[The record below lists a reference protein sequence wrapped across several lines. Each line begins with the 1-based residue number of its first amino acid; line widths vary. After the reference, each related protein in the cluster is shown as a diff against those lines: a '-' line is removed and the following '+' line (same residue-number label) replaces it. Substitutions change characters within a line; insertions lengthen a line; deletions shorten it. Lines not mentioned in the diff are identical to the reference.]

1 MFALQTFFKIHFR
14 GQEVIRMATMVIRHK
29 VEDYASG
36 ERGYDDADWLR
47 KQHGIT
53 YASVH
58 REAINPN
65 DIIVV
70 HQFKDMKGA
79 RDFAKVVTPLM
90 GEIGVMGSPEI
101 WFSEDVERVAYS

>member
-1 MFALQTFFKIHFR
+1 
-14 GQEVIRMATMVIRHK
+14 MATMIIRHK
-29 VEDYASG
+29 VEDYAKWK
-36 ERGYDDADWLR
+36 RGYDEGDWLR

-58 REAINPN
+58 HEESNPN

-79 RDFAKVVTPLM
+79 KDFANAVPAIM
-90 GEIGVMGSPEI
+90 EEIGLIGSPEI
-101 WFSEDVERVAYS
+101 WFSEDVEQVTYS

>member
-1 MFALQTFFKIHFR
+1 MI
-14 GQEVIRMATMVIRHK
+14 IRHK
-29 VEDYASG
+29 VEDYAQWK
-36 ERGYDDADWLR
+36 RGYDEADWLR

-58 REAINPN
+58 REESDSN

-79 RDFAKVVTPLM
+79 KAFANAVPSIM
-90 GEIGVMGSPEI
+90 GEIGVIGPPEI
-101 WFSEDVERVAYS
+101 CFSEDVEQVTYS